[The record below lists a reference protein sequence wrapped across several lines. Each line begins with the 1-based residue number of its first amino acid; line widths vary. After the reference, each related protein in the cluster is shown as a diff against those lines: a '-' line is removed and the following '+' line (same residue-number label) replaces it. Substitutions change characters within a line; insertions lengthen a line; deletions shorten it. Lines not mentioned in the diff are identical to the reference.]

1 MADQPLPTLQ
11 QEKEVTVVTFGSE
24 LESIDESLLPGLGN
38 YLAEQSRI
46 VQPAAMIFDMT
57 KVQFFSSSFIELLF
71 RVSNKLASRGGK
83 FAICGLTP
91 HCAEVLHV
99 TNLDRLWKIYPNRQ
113 AALEGLASP

>member
-1 MADQPLPTLQ
+1 MAEQPLPTLQ
-11 QEKEVTVVTFGSE
+11 QEKEITVVIFGAD

-38 YLAEQSRI
+38 FLAEQARI
-46 VQPAAMIFDMT
+46 VEPAAMIFDMT

-83 FAICGLTP
+83 FAICGLTT

-99 TNLDRLWKIYPNRQ
+99 TNLDRLWKIYPTRPD
-113 AALEGLASP
+113 AVAGLTSA